1 MKKFAASILF
11 FWLVTAIAARL
22 VNLNPNVI
30 DLNAILSS
38 PSPQYWFGADDLG
51 RDILARVL
59 RGVEVS
65 MLVAVLV
72 TFITMTIGV
81 LIGLLAGFYGGKV
94 DRFLMQ
100 ITDVFLAFPGI
111 LLAIAFAAVLG
122 PGIIN
127 LVIALCLTGWVS
139 YARLTRGQT
148 LSLRN
153 RQHVVAAES
162 LGASVLR
169 LLIKHILPLLGSI
182 LIVEATYSLASV
194 MIAEASLSFLGL
206 GIQAPN
212 ASWGAML
219 RDAVRYMLVAPHY
232 VLVVGLSLMS
242 LILAIN
248 LLGDQLRDKLD
259 VRADTIQ

>member
-81 LIGLLAGFYGGKV
+81 LIGLLAGFYGNKCN
-94 DRFLMQ
+94 Q
-100 ITDVFLAFPGI
+100 
-111 LLAIAFAAVLG
+111 
-122 PGIIN
+122 N
-127 LVIALCLTGWVS
+127 S
-139 YARLTRGQT
+139 H
-148 LSLRN
+148 
-153 RQHVVAAES
+153 QH
-162 LGASVLR
+162 
-169 LLIKHILPLLGSI
+169 
-182 LIVEATYSLASV
+182 
-194 MIAEASLSFLGL
+194 
-206 GIQAPN
+206 
-212 ASWGAML
+212 
-219 RDAVRYMLVAPHY
+219 
-232 VLVVGLSLMS
+232 
-242 LILAIN
+242 
-248 LLGDQLRDKLD
+248 
-259 VRADTIQ
+259 